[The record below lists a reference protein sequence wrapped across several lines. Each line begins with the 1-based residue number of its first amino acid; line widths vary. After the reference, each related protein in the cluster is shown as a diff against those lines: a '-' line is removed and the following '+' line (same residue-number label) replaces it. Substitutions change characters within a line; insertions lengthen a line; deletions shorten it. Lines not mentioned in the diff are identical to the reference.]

1 MSVYL
6 ISDVTVR
13 NAQAFQVYRTRAAA
27 AIKQYGGRYLARG
40 GAIEPLE
47 GSWRPETI
55 ILVEFPSIEQARA
68 WYRSP
73 EYALALTVRDKAL
86 SRNLILVDG
95 ITETTGR

>member
-1 MSVYL
+1 MPAYL

-13 NAQAFQVYRTRAAA
+13 DAKAYEAYRTRAAPSIA
-27 AIKQYGGRYLARG
+27 QYGGRYLARG

-47 GSWRPETI
+47 GNWTPRVI
-55 ILVEFPSIEQARA
+55 VIAEFPDLESART

-73 EYALALTVRDKAL
+73 EYAAALAFRDIGL

-95 ITETTGR
+95 VPQPL